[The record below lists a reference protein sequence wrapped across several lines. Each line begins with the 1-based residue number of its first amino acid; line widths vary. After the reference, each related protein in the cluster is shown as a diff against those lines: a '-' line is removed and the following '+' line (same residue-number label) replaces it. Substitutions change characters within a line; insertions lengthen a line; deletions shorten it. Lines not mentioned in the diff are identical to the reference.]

1 MQHTVIAFF
10 DTYPQAEAA
19 REALVAAGI
28 VRDDVTLRAKC
39 EPTYASD
46 ATSAYEAAPSA
57 NEGLLASIERFF
69 ESLFESAPPERER
82 AHYAEA
88 VRRGA
93 VMVCVDAATEA
104 LAERARVTL
113 EAMAPLDIEE
123 RASTWSPP
131 VDEATRSHSP
141 LEELGLRPSVPATTA
156 PHRSVY
162 SYARERAAEPAPLAA
177 GSAADERVAGGVA
190 GEAAATAVAAGSAPG
205 MGAVFTAGRTTAA
218 PDPAV
223 PPTVRESAAP
233 RPPAVPDEYL
243 QDEETY
249 HGDEPRPPSNER

>member
-28 VRDDVTLRAKC
+28 VREDVALRAKC

-82 AHYAEA
+82 VHYAEA

-131 VDEATRSHSP
+131 IDEATRSHSP
-141 LEELGLRPSVPATTA
+141 LEELGLRPSVPATTK
-156 PHRSVY
+156 PHSSVY
-162 SYARERAAEPAPLAA
+162 SYERDRAAEPAPSASDA
-177 GSAADERVAGGVA
+177 AADERVA

-205 MGAVFTAGRTTAA
+205 MGAVFTAGRTTVAA
-218 PDPAV
+218 DPAA
-223 PPTVRESAAP
+223 PPTVPESTAP
-233 RPPAVPDEYL
+233 RPATVPDEYL

-249 HGDEPRPPSNER
+249 HGDEPRPPANQR